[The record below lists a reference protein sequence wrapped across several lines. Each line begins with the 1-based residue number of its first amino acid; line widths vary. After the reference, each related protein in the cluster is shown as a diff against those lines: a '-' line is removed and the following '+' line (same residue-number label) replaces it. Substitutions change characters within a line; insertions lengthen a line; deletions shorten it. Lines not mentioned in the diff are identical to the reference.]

1 MATNP
6 FKEIESRVQ
15 KSISEANKNIQN
27 QSKSIVQNII
37 NGIPNKGIGG
47 AIKDQSLGQINQ
59 QVQELSHASKRDLHK
74 LAQKFV
80 SERLKESMLKEL
92 DRIGAGN
99 KTNGLAASVSETIKA
114 EARAIIRGHKTVEIT
129 DNKTIVDAVAQTEA
143 LLGEFVKRQ
152 TSSILES
159 KPLKRFYDIQ
169 RRVQD
174 TEERIGHFRD
184 KVESWYKLEEGELS
198 QKIIRSID
206 DAITGHKGYTDFAT
220 KIDRSINKI
229 PLLKE
234 LGVHFETKKALRPI
248 IERIEKSVGANLEK
262 KLAPVIK
269 AHVKQVQKIAQ
280 TVAKFKDKLKKAED
294 AFKAQIK
301 KYENMA
307 IDYAKQYTQK
317 LVNEI
322 SSNIRLGIGKGL
334 KF

>member
-6 FKEIESRVQ
+6 FKEIEFRVQ

-37 NGIPNKGIGG
+37 NGIPNKGVGG

-59 QVQELSHASKRDLHK
+59 QVQELSHTSKRDLHK

-184 KVESWYKLEEGELS
+184 KVESWSKLEEGELS

-307 IDYAKQYTQK
+307 MNYAKQYTKK
-317 LVNEI
+317 LVDEI
-322 SSNIRLGIGKGL
+322 SSKIRLGIGKGI

>member
-59 QVQELSHASKRDLHK
+59 QVQELSHTSKRDLHK

-174 TEERIGHFRD
+174 TEERIGHFRN
-184 KVESWYKLEEGELS
+184 KVESWSKLEEGELS

-220 KIDRSINKI
+220 KIDRSVNKI

-248 IERIEKSVGANLEK
+248 IERIEKSVGANLER

-269 AHVKQVQKIAQ
+269 AHVRQVQKIAQ

-307 IDYAKQYTQK
+307 MDYAKQYTQK

-322 SSNIRLGIGKGL
+322 SSKIRLGIGKGL

>member
-37 NGIPNKGIGG
+37 NGIPNKGIGD

-59 QVQELSHASKRDLHK
+59 QVQELSHTSKRDLHK

-169 RRVQD
+169 GRVQD

-184 KVESWYKLEEGELS
+184 KVESWSKIEEGELS

-234 LGVHFETKKALRPI
+234 LGVQFETKKALRPI

-307 IDYAKQYTQK
+307 MDYAKQYTQK

-322 SSNIRLGIGKGL
+322 SSKIRLGIGKGL

>member
-1 MATNP
+1 MGTNL
-6 FKEIESRVQ
+6 FKQLETQVQ
-15 KSISEANKNIQN
+15 KSILEANKNIQN

-37 NGIPNKGIGG
+37 NGAPNKGIG
-47 AIKDQSLGQINQ
+47 AALKNQTLGQINQ
-59 QVQELSHASKRDLHK
+59 QVQELSQASQQDLHK

-92 DRIGAGN
+92 DRIGVGN
-99 KTNGLAASVSETIKA
+99 KTNGLAASVSETIMT

-129 DNKTIVDAVAQTEA
+129 DNKTIVKAVAQTET
-143 LLGEFVKRQ
+143 LLGDFVKRQ

-159 KPLKRFYDIQ
+159 KPLKKFYDVQ
-169 RRVQD
+169 RKVQD
-174 TEERIGHFRD
+174 TEERINYFKD
-184 KVESWYKLEEGELS
+184 KVESWSKLEQGELS
-198 QKIIRSID
+198 QKIIKSID
-206 DAITGHKGYTDFAT
+206 DAITGHNGYTDFAT
-220 KIDRSINKI
+220 KIDKSINRI

-234 LGVHFETKKALRPI
+234 LGVHFETKTALRTI
-248 IERIEKSVGANLEK
+248 VERIEKSVGANLEK

-269 AHVKQVQKIAQ
+269 AHVKQVQKIAA
-280 TVAKFKDKLKKAED
+280 TVTKFKEKLKKAEE

-307 IDYAKQYTQK
+307 MDYAKQYTQK

-322 SSNIRLGIGKGL
+322 SSKIRLGIGGGI

>member
-6 FKEIESRVQ
+6 FKKIESRVQ

-37 NGIPNKGIGG
+37 NDIPNKGIGG

-59 QVQELSHASKRDLHK
+59 QVQELSHTSKRDLHK

-169 RRVQD
+169 
-174 TEERIGHFRD
+174 
-184 KVESWYKLEEGELS
+184 
-198 QKIIRSID
+198 
-206 DAITGHKGYTDFAT
+206 
-220 KIDRSINKI
+220 
-229 PLLKE
+229 
-234 LGVHFETKKALRPI
+234 
-248 IERIEKSVGANLEK
+248 
-262 KLAPVIK
+262 
-269 AHVKQVQKIAQ
+269 
-280 TVAKFKDKLKKAED
+280 
-294 AFKAQIK
+294 
-301 KYENMA
+301 
-307 IDYAKQYTQK
+307 
-317 LVNEI
+317 
-322 SSNIRLGIGKGL
+322 
-334 KF
+334 

>member
-6 FKEIESRVQ
+6 FKEIESGVQ
-15 KSISEANKNIQN
+15 KAISEANKNIQN

-37 NGIPNKGIGG
+37 NDIPNKGIGG
-47 AIKDQSLGQINQ
+47 ALKNQSLGQINQ
-59 QVQELSHASKRDLHK
+59 QVQELSQTSKQDLHK

-92 DRIGAGN
+92 DRIGVGN
-99 KTNGLAASVSETIKA
+99 KTNGLAAAVSEIIMA

-129 DNKTIVDAVAQTEA
+129 DNKTIVEAVAQTET
-143 LLGEFVKRQ
+143 LLEDFVKRQ

-159 KPLKRFYDIQ
+159 KPLKRFYDVQ
-169 RRVQD
+169 RKVQD
-174 TEERIGHFRD
+174 TEERISHFRD
-184 KVESWYKLEEGELS
+184 KVESWSKLGEGELS
-198 QKIIRSID
+198 QNIIKSID

-234 LGVHFETKKALRPI
+234 LGVHFETKAALRPI
-248 IERIEKSVGANLEK
+248 IERIEKNVGANLEK

-280 TVAKFKDKLKKAED
+280 TVAKFKDKLKKAEE

-322 SSNIRLGIGKGL
+322 SSKIRLGVGGGI